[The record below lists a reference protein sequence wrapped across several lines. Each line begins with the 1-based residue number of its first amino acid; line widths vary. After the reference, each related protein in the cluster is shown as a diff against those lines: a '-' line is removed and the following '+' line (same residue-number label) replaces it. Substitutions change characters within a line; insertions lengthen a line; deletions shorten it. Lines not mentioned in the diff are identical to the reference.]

1 MTNKKITIGAAALVA
16 IIASA
21 GFAMSTFAYQGD
33 PNAKGPN
40 YNEERHEAMLNAFE
54 NKDYNAWK
62 EARGDFGKG
71 RIMDQVN
78 EDNFSK
84 FVEMR
89 ELRLAGDIDGAD
101 ALREDLGLG
110 QGMMRHGHG
119 KGQGR
124 RGDGNNENR
133 GQNRGGNFVD
143 DNDDEICDLAE

>member
-33 PNAKGPN
+33 PSMEGPN

-62 EARGDFGKG
+62 EARGDHGKG
-71 RIMDQVN
+71 DQIN

-89 ELRLAGDIDGAD
+89 ELRLAGDTDGAD
-101 ALREDLGLG
+101 ALRAELGLG

-119 KGQGR
+119 KGQGQG
-124 RGDGNNENR
+124 RGRHMSNENR

-143 DNDDEICDLAE
+143 DNDDGICDLVE

>member
-21 GFAMSTFAYQGD
+21 GFTLSTFAYQGD
-33 PNAKGPN
+33 PGVQGPN
-40 YNEERHEAMLNAFE
+40 YNEETHTAMLNAFE

-62 EARGDFGKG
+62 EAREGRGKG
-71 RIMDQVN
+71 RIMDQIN

-89 ELRLAGDIDGAD
+89 ELRLAGDIEGAD
-101 ALREDLGLG
+101 AIRAELGLG
-110 QGMMRHGHG
+110 QGRMKHGN
-119 KGQGR
+119 GQGR
-124 RGDGNNENR
+124 RGRNGNNENR

-143 DNDDEICDLAE
+143 SNGNGICDLAE